1 MIASLERTDMSRLLP
16 SSDPDGSS
24 FSGSTLSGG
33 SVSTSVLVPGPGVAA
48 GGTNGQ
54 ILAKA
59 SDDNYDSEWI
69 DNDTGDITGVA
80 ITAGTGL
87 SGSVTTTSGD
97 HTQTLTHAAHTGD
110 VTGAA
115 ALTIAADAVT
125 YAKMQNVAADERI
138 LGRVSGA
145 DGVVEELTKTQTL
158 TMLNVADGATANDTD
173 ANLKARANHTGTQ
186 AASTI
191 SDFDT
196 EVANNSAVTANTAKV
211 TNVSTDLSVTAN
223 GTSLTV
229 NSSDG
234 TNASLPLADTDN
246 WGVMSDE
253 MFDEHT
259 ANNAKTGISSGQA
272 SAITANTAKVTN
284 VTTDLSVSRDGTK
297 LDVVSSDGTNA
308 VLPLADTDNWGVM
321 SDEMFDE
328 HTANN
333 DKTGISSGQASAITA
348 NTAKVTNAT
357 HTGDVTGATALTIAD
372 NAVTIAKMA
381 GLARGSVIIGDASGD
396 PAALAIGNDTYVLT
410 SDGAD
415 ISWAAGGGGGGSG
428 HAIKDEGGSALS
440 TRTNLDFVGELV
452 TATDNSGDDSTDITI
467 DAKTLWLYAA

>member
-284 VTTDLSVSRDGTK
+284 
-297 LDVVSSDGTNA
+297 
-308 VLPLADTDNWGVM
+308 
-321 SDEMFDE
+321 
-328 HTANN
+328 
-333 DKTGISSGQASAITA
+333 
-348 NTAKVTNAT
+348 AT

>member
-145 DGVVEELTKTQTL
+145 DGVVEELTKAQTL

-234 TNASLPLADTDN
+234 TNAS
-246 WGVMSDE
+246 
-253 MFDEHT
+253 
-259 ANNAKTGISSGQA
+259 
-272 SAITANTAKVTN
+272 
-284 VTTDLSVSRDGTK
+284 
-297 LDVVSSDGTNA
+297 
-308 VLPLADTDNWGVM
+308 LPLADTDNWGVM